1 MSREC
6 ASLHELD
13 RGHGRCTVRLMRW
26 LVRTKN
32 ALLLA
37 AAVIVFAALTAA
49 RAQFRRAAMDD
60 CVNSPV
66 PATARGSVTGV
77 RMNGWLS
84 RGHVC
89 LGIDDSGRVVS
100 SW

>member
-1 MSREC
+1 
-6 ASLHELD
+6 
-13 RGHGRCTVRLMRW
+13 MRW

-37 AAVIVFAALTAA
+37 AALLGAAVIVFAALTAA
-49 RAQFRRAAMDD
+49 RVQFRRAAMDD

-89 LGIDDSGRVVS
+89 LGIDDAGRVVS
-100 SW
+100 TWRPSR

>member
-1 MSREC
+1 
-6 ASLHELD
+6 
-13 RGHGRCTVRLMRW
+13 MRW
-26 LVRTKN
+26 LVRARN
-32 ALLLA
+32 ALLLTAALLGA
-37 AAVIVFAALTAA
+37 AAIVFASLEVA
-49 RAQFRRAAMDD
+49 RAQFRQAAMDD

-66 PATARGSVTGV
+66 PATARGGSTGV

-100 SW
+100 TWRPSR